1 MLTMMQCTGTVVRT
15 RLKEMP
21 ELGISARGSYA
32 IQEGSSISEVYHEL
46 AGVFTHKFSVFFAV
60 EAFNFF
66 TLVLCNNCLQRRPT
80 KRSCTTPTVP
90 SRTAPTTSRKD
101 S

>member
-1 MLTMMQCTGTVVRT
+1 MGDRYEVTFSFHCYRSELPPLTLVCFVAVRT

-46 AGVFTHKFSVFFAV
+46 AG
-60 EAFNFF
+60 
-66 TLVLCNNCLQRRPT
+66 TL
-80 KRSCTTPTVP
+80 K
-90 SRTAPTTSRKD
+90 A
-101 S
+101 